1 MKAVVGLGLAFALG
15 FACRAFGIPSPAPP
29 VVVGA
34 LLVMAMTIGYVLVD
48 RFVATHPA
56 RHEAD
61 CGGPSGLA
69 PSALGRKG
77 EAAHGT
83 PGLPR
88 PRP

>member
-1 MKAVVGLGLAFALG
+1 MKAVIGLILAFALG

-29 VVVGA
+29 VIMGA

-48 RFVATHPA
+48 RYAAAHPA

-69 PSALGRKG
+69 PSASHREGV
-77 EAAHGT
+77 AAHG
-83 PGLPR
+83 R
-88 PRP
+88 PASGSERP